1 MSGVRRTMI
10 AGSALAAVLA
20 GGGSAVAASAA
31 PAQLTGAG
39 HGSWHTLPGNP
50 DTGTQRAV
58 VGAGHFS
65 IGAAKVRG
73 GVTSPGF
80 IANGAC
86 SVSLRLVTANGSITI
101 VGQSNRTSSSYPT
114 CIGPFGFAF
123 HSTKATGDLAGDSL
137 SGVGRFVLTDASNA
151 AYDHGTFT
159 LTLGAVR

>member
-65 IGAAKVRG
+65 IGAAKLRG

-101 VGQSNRTSSSYPT
+101 VGQSKRTSSSYPT

-123 HSTKATGDLAGDSL
+123 HSTKATGDLAGEVFK
-137 SGVGRFVLTDASNA
+137 GVGHLDLADQSTSVTDK
-151 AYDHGTFT
+151 GTFT
-159 LTLGAVR
+159 LKLAVK